1 MKAILFLAGGLLAV
15 FAFIFYVKHY
25 LITPERMFFFTVQVE
40 GKNHENVVKELVEKL
55 NQKGLKVVRVLPMSK
70 VIHARG
76 VKYFPNY
83 TTILACDIPQKREI
97 LLRVPFMSTLI
108 PCSVAVYEK
117 DGKVYI
123 TSLKEMLFVRDYSE
137 ELGDRYAQVLVDTY
151 QKLRI
156 VIAEVAKGEVK

>member
-40 GKNHENVVKELVEKL
+40 GKKHEDVVRELVEKL
-55 NQKGLKVVRVLPMSK
+55 NQRGLRVVRVLPMSE

-76 VKYFPNY
+76 IEDFPKY
-83 TTILACDIPQKREI
+83 TTILACDVPQKKDI

-117 DGKVYI
+117 EGKVYI

-137 ELGDRYAQVLVDTY
+137 ELGDRYAQVVVDTY
-151 QKLRI
+151 QRLRI
-156 VIAEVAKGEVK
+156 VIAEVAGGRKE